1 MDKEWLTISGLT
13 AEYKPEVDT
22 IKEWKLPW
30 DKIKDSS
37 FTFTIDSA
45 LEEKDRDAESMIVVD
60 SKSLQYD
67 ISEELLEDMVDNA
80 VLLVLAAT
88 QETAPKSPKEKQEIL
103 RKCIR
108 EGIQA
113 AIANPIEEKRVAEY
127 VTLSVDGPEIV
138 SWAEPVYAT
147 TCRGSSSF
155 AEGYDTIAKGK
166 EDLFGETVVDS
177 LGRRRSIGEW
187 TAF

>member
-37 FTFTIDSA
+37 FTFTIDSG
-45 LEEKDRDAESMIVVD
+45 LEEKDRDMEPIMAVD
-60 SKSLQYD
+60 SELLQYD

-80 VLLVLAAT
+80 VLLILAAT
-88 QETAPKSPKEKQEIL
+88 QETTPKSPKEKQEIL

-108 EGIQA
+108 EGIQT
-113 AIANPIEEKRVAEY
+113 AISNPIGEESVKEY
-127 VTLSVDGPEIV
+127 ITFADG

-147 TCRGSSSF
+147 TSGSSSH
-155 AEGYDTIAKGK
+155 AEGIYAAAEDK
-166 EDLFGETVVDS
+166 EDLFGIRKVDR
-177 LGRRRSIGEW
+177 LGRKAIGEW